1 MTPSIS
7 DSARVDNAS
16 LRAAVE
22 AFATNPEQ
30 SSYLDVVR
38 GCLQGRLLLDS
49 TGSDRPT
56 VEADGSYSFPAGAT
70 LQFAGGTGP
79 DGLPALF
86 AFTSQQQINR
96 MHPDDLSAVQALVQ
110 PAAGALQ
117 LASTERYGWLYIDPA
132 GPTCAIS
139 HRDAAFALRGN
150 RNDAVKAALEI
161 ADPHVGKIAVMDAL
175 AENGPLLLAVDT
187 DSVPE
192 SGVTDDTPV
201 RIRDSV
207 DSDGHPV
214 LLAFTSGPEVS
225 ARNIADSF
233 ATRPAAE
240 VIHDAIQAP
249 YGGLVLNPGGPWMA
263 LSADELRVVL
273 QRIASTQQPN

>member
-7 DSARVDNAS
+7 DAAPVDNAS

-22 AFATNPEQ
+22 AFATKPDQ
-30 SSYLDVVR
+30 STYLDVVR

-79 DGLPALF
+79 DGRPALF

-96 MHPDDLSAVQALVQ
+96 MHPDELSSVQALVQ

-117 LASTERYGWLYIDPA
+117 LASTQRYGWLYIDPA

-139 HRDAAFALRGN
+139 NRDAAFALREG
-150 RNDAVKAALEI
+150 RNDAVKSALEI
-161 ADPHVGKIAVMDAL
+161 TDPRVRKVAVLDAL
-175 AENGPLLLAVDT
+175 AKNGPLLLAVDT
-187 DSVPE
+187 DSVPA
-192 SGVTDDTPV
+192 SGVSDDTAIS
-201 RIRDSV
+201 IRESV

-233 ATRPAAE
+233 ATKTAAQ
-240 VIHDAIQAP
+240 IIRDAVQAP
-249 YGGLVLNPGGPWMA
+249 YRGLVINPGGPWIG
-263 LSADELRVVL
+263 LSVDDLQSVL
-273 QRIASTQQPN
+273 HRIAGTAPN

>member
-7 DSARVDNAS
+7 DSAPVDNAS

-30 SSYLDVVR
+30 STYLDVVR
-38 GCLQGRLLLDS
+38 ACLQGRVLLDS

-56 VEADGSYSFPAGAT
+56 VEVDGSYSFPAGAT

-79 DGLPALF
+79 DGTPALF
-86 AFTSQQQINR
+86 AFTSQEQINR
-96 MHPDDLSAVQALVQ
+96 MHPDDLAEVQALVQ
-110 PAAGALQ
+110 PSAGVLQ

-139 HRDAAFALRGN
+139 NRDAAFALRGE
-150 RNDAVKAALEI
+150 RNDAVKQALEI
-161 ADPHVGKIAVMDAL
+161 ADPGASKSAVLDAL

-192 SGVTDDTPV
+192 SGVSSDTPV

-207 DSDGHPV
+207 DPDGHPV

-225 ARNIADSF
+225 AQNVADSF
-233 ATRPAAE
+233 ATRPAAA
-240 VIHDAIQAP
+240 VIHDALQPP

-263 LSADELRVVL
+263 LAPDELRSVL
-273 QRIASTQQPN
+273 HRIAG

>member
-7 DSARVDNAS
+7 DSAPVDNVS

-22 AFATNPEQ
+22 SFATKPEQ
-30 SSYLDVVR
+30 STYLDVVR

-79 DGLPALF
+79 DGRPALF
-86 AFTSQQQINR
+86 VFTSQQQINR
-96 MHPDDLSAVQALVQ
+96 MHPGDLSAVQALVQ

-139 HRDAAFALRGN
+139 HRDAAFALRGS
-150 RNDAVKAALEI
+150 RNDAVKTAL
-161 ADPHVGKIAVMDAL
+161 
-175 AENGPLLLAVDT
+175 
-187 DSVPE
+187 
-192 SGVTDDTPV
+192 
-201 RIRDSV
+201 
-207 DSDGHPV
+207 
-214 LLAFTSGPEVS
+214 
-225 ARNIADSF
+225 
-233 ATRPAAE
+233 
-240 VIHDAIQAP
+240 
-249 YGGLVLNPGGPWMA
+249 
-263 LSADELRVVL
+263 
-273 QRIASTQQPN
+273 

>member
-7 DSARVDNAS
+7 DSAPVDNVS
-16 LRAAVE
+16 LRTAVE
-22 AFATNPEQ
+22 AFATSPNQ
-30 SSYLDVVR
+30 STYLDVVR

-70 LQFAGGTGP
+70 LQYAAGSGP
-79 DGLPALF
+79 DGRLALF

-96 MHPDDLSAVQALVQ
+96 MHPDNLVAVQALVQ

-117 LASTERYGWLYIDPA
+117 LASTDDYGWLYIDPA

-161 ADPHVGKIAVMDAL
+161 DDPYAGKAALLDAL
-175 AENGPLLLAVDT
+175 AVNGPLLLAVDT
-187 DSVPE
+187 ESV
-192 SGVTDDTPV
+192 SALGVIDGPPV
-201 RIRDSV
+201 RIRDWV
-207 DSDGHPV
+207 DPDGQPV

-225 ARNIADSF
+225 AHNIADSF
-233 ATRPAAE
+233 ATKPAAE
-240 VIHDAIQAP
+240 IMRDATKAP
-249 YGGLVLNPGGPWMA
+249 YRGLVINPGGPSMV
-263 LSADELRVVL
+263 LSPDELHGVL
-273 QRIASTQQPN
+273 QRIAQITPPG

>member
-7 DSARVDNAS
+7 DSAPVDNVS

-22 AFATNPEQ
+22 AFAMRPEQ
-30 SSYLDVVR
+30 STYLDVVR

-70 LQFAGGTGP
+70 LQFAAGAGP
-79 DGLPALF
+79 DGRPALF
-86 AFTSQQQINR
+86 TFTSQQQINR
-96 MHPDDLSAVQALVQ
+96 MHPHDQSMVQALVQ

-139 HRDAAFALRGN
+139 HRDAAFALRGS
-150 RNDAVKAALEI
+150 RNDAVKEALGI
-161 ADPHVGKIAVMDAL
+161 GDPHVSKVAVLDAL
-175 AENGPLLLAVDT
+175 AGNGPLLLAVDT
-187 DSVPE
+187 DSVSAP
-192 SGVTDDTPV
+192 GVLNGPPV
-201 RIRDSV
+201 RIRDCV
-207 DSDGHPV
+207 DPDGHRV

-240 VIHDAIQAP
+240 IMHDAIQAP
-249 YGGLVLNPGGPWMA
+249 YGGLVINPGGPQMA
-263 LSADELRVVL
+263 LSADEIRGVL
-273 QRIASTQQPN
+273 HRIAGTTQPN

>member
-1 MTPSIS
+1 MVPSIS
-7 DSARVDNAS
+7 DSAPVDNAS

-22 AFATNPEQ
+22 AFATTPDQ

-38 GCLQGRLLLDS
+38 ACLQGRLLLDS
-49 TGSDRPT
+49 TGSDRPV

-79 DGLPALF
+79 DGKPALF
-86 AFTSQQQINR
+86 AFTSQEQINR
-96 MHPDDLSAVQALVQ
+96 MHPTDLADVQALVQ

-117 LASTERYGWLYIDPA
+117 LAATERYGWLYIDPA

-139 HRDAAFALRGN
+139 NRDAAFALRGE
-150 RNDAVKAALEI
+150 RNDAVKEALEI
-161 ADPHVGKIAVMDAL
+161 AEAFQSKRAVMDAL
-175 AENGPLLLAVDT
+175 AQNGPLLLAVDT

-192 SGVTDDTPV
+192 SGVTDGTPI

-207 DSDGHPV
+207 DPDGHPV

-225 ARNIADSF
+225 ARNVADSF
-233 ATRPAAE
+233 ATRTAAE
-240 VIHDAIQAP
+240 IIRDAVQPP

-263 LSADELRVVL
+263 LSPDELRAVL
-273 QRIASTQQPN
+273 HRISGSPQPG

>member
-7 DSARVDNAS
+7 DSARVDNVS

-22 AFATNPEQ
+22 AFATTPEK
-30 SSYLDVVR
+30 STYLDVVR

-70 LQFAGGTGP
+70 LQFAAGTGP
-79 DGLPALF
+79 DGRPALF

-96 MHPDDLSAVQALVQ
+96 MHPDDQSVVQALVQ
-110 PAAGALQ
+110 SAAGLLQ
-117 LASTERYGWLYIDPA
+117 FASTERYGWLYIDPA

-139 HRDAAFALRGN
+139 HRDAAFALRGG
-150 RNDAVKAALEI
+150 RNDAVKAALAI
-161 ADPHVGKIAVMDAL
+161 ADAQASKAAVLDAL

-187 DSVPE
+187 ASVSTSGE
-192 SGVTDDTPV
+192 SDGSPL

-207 DSDGHPV
+207 DPDGHPV

-225 ARNIADSF
+225 ARNIEDSF

-240 VIHDAIQAP
+240 IMRDAIQAP
-249 YGGLVLNPGGPWMA
+249 YGGLVINPGGPSMA
-263 LSADELRVVL
+263 LSADELRAVL
-273 QRIASTQQPN
+273 QRIADAAQSN

>member
-7 DSARVDNAS
+7 DSVPVDNAS

-22 AFATNPEQ
+22 AFATTPEQ
-30 SSYLDVVR
+30 PSYLDVVR

-79 DGLPALF
+79 DGAPALF

-96 MHPDDLSAVQALVQ
+96 MHPDDLSSVQALVQ

-139 HRDAAFALRGN
+139 NRDATFALRGE

-161 ADPHVGKIAVMDAL
+161 ADPQLGKAAVLDAL
-175 AENGPLLLAVDT
+175 AHNGPLLLAVDT
-187 DSVPE
+187 DSVPA
-192 SGVTDDTPV
+192 SGVSNGTPI
-201 RIRDSV
+201 RLRDSV
-207 DSDGHPV
+207 DPDGNPV

-233 ATRPAAE
+233 ATRSAAE
-240 VIHDAIQAP
+240 IMLDAIQAP
-249 YGGLVLNPGGPWMA
+249 YSGLVINPGGPSMG
-263 LSADELRVVL
+263 LSAGELRTVL
-273 QRIASTQQPN
+273 DRIAGETPRN

>member
-7 DSARVDNAS
+7 DSAPVDNVS

-22 AFATNPEQ
+22 AFATTPEQ
-30 SSYLDVVR
+30 STYLDVVR
-38 GCLQGRLLLDS
+38 GCLQGRVLLDS

-79 DGLPALF
+79 DGQPALF
-86 AFTSQQQINR
+86 AFTSQQQISR

-139 HRDAAFALRGN
+139 NRDAAFALRGD

-161 ADPHVGKIAVMDAL
+161 LDPEASKAAVLDAL

-187 DSVPE
+187 DSVPT
-192 SGVTDDTPV
+192 SGASDGTPV

-207 DSDGHPV
+207 DPDGHPV

-225 ARNIADSF
+225 ARDVADSF

-240 VIHDAIQAP
+240 IIHDAIQAP
-249 YGGLVLNPGGPWMA
+249 YGGLVINPGGPWMA
-263 LSADELRVVL
+263 LSTDELRVVL
-273 QRIASTQQPN
+273 HRIADTARRN